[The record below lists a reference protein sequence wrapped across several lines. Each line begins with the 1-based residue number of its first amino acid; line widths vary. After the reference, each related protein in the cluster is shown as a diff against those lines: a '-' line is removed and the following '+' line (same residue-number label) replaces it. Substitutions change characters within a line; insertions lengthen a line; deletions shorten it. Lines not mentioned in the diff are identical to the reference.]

1 MQINFVTNFRFVH
14 LYEIYG
20 STILSTSTK
29 AFTKVS
35 LKIWQNW
42 RSYNTFWNF
51 EFTPLTLILMTCQL
65 GLCSC
70 TETASFSCLPR
81 HSCFSSVHLPTS
93 LWECSPSS
101 EVSSFLSYLS
111 KCPLDKLLSQELDLQ
126 LWKVPSLF
134 VKNFRPRRNCP
145 FSLLYS
151 PWFQRERRAQNLV
164 LGLGFFF
171 FKKSILF
178 TLLWICFYSPHSI
191 LWAPLPRG
199 TFKYPIY
206 HLPLRMPV
214 RANVYHTLLSHLFMA
229 FRLFMVYG
237 HETQCYKQH

>member
-171 FKKSILF
+171 SKSRYYSLYSEFAFIHLTVYCEHPSHVGHLNILY
-178 TLLWICFYSPHSI
+178 II
-191 LWAPLPRG
+191 
-199 TFKYPIY
+199 
-206 HLPLRMPV
+206 
-214 RANVYHTLLSHLFMA
+214 SHCACLCVQMCTTP
-229 FRLFMVYG
+229 Y
-237 HETQCYKQH
+237 